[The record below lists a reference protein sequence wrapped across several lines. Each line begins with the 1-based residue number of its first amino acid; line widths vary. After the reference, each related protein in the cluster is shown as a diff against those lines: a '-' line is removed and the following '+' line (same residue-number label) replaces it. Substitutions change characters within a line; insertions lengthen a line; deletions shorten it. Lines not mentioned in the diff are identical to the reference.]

1 MFKKLL
7 VDKETINFILSKGGI
22 TFSFRMFAMVFSF
35 LSMWFINHF
44 YGEAVYGSY
53 TIALTVL
60 QMVVMIFALGIP
72 NAFVGF
78 TGEFDTDIKSKGL
91 LIKVTKIVLYI
102 SLIPVLVLSLGAAFF
117 SEVVFNKANLYD
129 YFLIMACSVPFM
141 ILHEILCY
149 YFISIKK
156 FITYGL
162 FFFILPNVFFLGLLA
177 IFYEFK
183 LSNYFILL
191 AYVSAIL
198 VTVIIGFTVVFCKK
212 EKIIYPTLSLKDIIN
227 RSFPMMLSGIFLILL
242 NWTDILMLGRI
253 EDEHQVGI
261 YNTAFKIGYLT
272 LFFVVSMNVVIMP
285 KVSELYFQ
293 KNLQE
298 MKKIINRATQLVIIL
313 TIPLAA
319 GLIFFSEPILNL
331 FGPNFIG
338 GKNTLI
344 LITIG
349 ALFNAMTGNVDQILN
364 MTNYQKIVK
373 NIFFAGFLVNVI
385 LNFFLIPTYGI
396 EGAAIASLITNIVVN
411 LVFVII
417 IKKKLGFLTFM

>member
-91 LIKVTKIVLYI
+91 LIKVTKIVLYV
-102 SLIPVLVLSLGAAFF
+102 SLIPVLILSLGAAFF

-191 AYVSAIL
+191 AYVCAIL

-212 EKIIYPTLSLKDIIN
+212 DC
-227 RSFPMMLSGIFLILL
+227 GI
-242 NWTDILMLGRI
+242 R
-253 EDEHQVGI
+253 E
-261 YNTAFKIGYLT
+261 
-272 LFFVVSMNVVIMP
+272 VVDMHEFTQRCS
-285 KVSELYFQ
+285 
-293 KNLQE
+293 
-298 MKKIINRATQLVIIL
+298 RAPHHHL
-313 TIPLAA
+313 
-319 GLIFFSEPILNL
+319 
-331 FGPNFIG
+331 
-338 GKNTLI
+338 
-344 LITIG
+344 
-349 ALFNAMTGNVDQILN
+349 
-364 MTNYQKIVK
+364 
-373 NIFFAGFLVNVI
+373 
-385 LNFFLIPTYGI
+385 
-396 EGAAIASLITNIVVN
+396 
-411 LVFVII
+411 
-417 IKKKLGFLTFM
+417 